1 MKSLAR
7 TIDRIIRV
15 DPAFE
20 SHLSPLKV
28 KVKKYPKKNMTYW
41 DELLKFFNSE
51 ALKTHPKI
59 NEIRNII
66 VSQKK
71 QPKPM
76 YTFEEVSTTDRVIG
90 FISENI
96 ADRIRRYDRQSIRLA
111 KKQVEVNLTHNS
123 ALFGYLARQN
133 ALNEIKMKR
142 IWFDLKDQF
151 DLWNIT
157 QASNWNIKMSMGALV
172 LVESTIPEQQ
182 QMPQGMIF
190 PMKMNPESLRNFLR
204 QFGLDL
210 PDSESL

>member
-76 YTFEEVSTTDRVIG
+76 YTFEEISTTDRVIG

-157 QASNWNIKMSMGALV
+157 QSSNWNIKISMGALV

-190 PMKMNPESLRNFLR
+190 PMKMSPESLRNFLR